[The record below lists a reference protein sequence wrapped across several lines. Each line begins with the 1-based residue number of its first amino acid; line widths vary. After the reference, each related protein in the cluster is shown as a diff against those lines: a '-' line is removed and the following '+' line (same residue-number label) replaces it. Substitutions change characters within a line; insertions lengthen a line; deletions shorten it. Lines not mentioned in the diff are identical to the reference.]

1 MARNYDGASDAVYIL
16 ERIMGRTRWT
26 PDVRD
31 RLALHLERIERGG
44 IRRKAVVRQRSSDM
58 FLPTV
63 YITVVYFP
71 DLGIGSAGDATDDRA
86 QAYTDYEA
94 AANEAI
100 PSRVFR
106 LEFDV
111 ETNAL
116 ETSREIT
123 GVFHDEYEALL
134 EERT

>member
-44 IRRKAVVRQRSSDM
+44 IRPRSSDM

-63 YITVVYFP
+63 YITVADSP
-71 DLGIGSAGDATDDRA
+71 DLGIGSACAATDDRA
-86 QAYTDYEA
+86 RAYTDYA
-94 AANEAI
+94 AAAVEAI

-106 LEFDV
+106 LEFDA

-116 ETSREIT
+116 ETSREVT